1 MKYFKNKNRW
11 TAAELNDNPGPIVNA
26 QDRISRMLEA
36 SKLMSRH
43 RTSRIFAPFTEDET
57 RAASALLKTKEHRG
71 GF

>member
-26 QDRISRMLEA
+26 EDRIDRKLEA

-43 RTSRIFAPFTEDET
+43 RTSTVFAPFTEKET
-57 RAASALLKTKEHRG
+57 RASSALLKTKEH
-71 GF
+71 